1 MDYKQVLDFLYSSL
15 PMYQRIGRA
24 AYKSDL
30 DTTVR
35 LDNYFG
41 NPHRSFRSIHIAGT
55 NGKGSVSHMLSSVLQ
70 SAGYRTGLYTSPH
83 LTDFRERIRVDGKM
97 ISKEYITAFVKD
109 NKEIIK
115 KLEPS
120 FFEMT
125 VAMAFLYF
133 KWAKTDIA
141 VIETGMGGRLDSTN
155 IIIPEISV
163 ITNIGLDHMQF
174 LGDTPEKIAAEKA
187 GIIKDRVPVIIGESN
202 EKTDPV
208 FTAKARETNSDI
220 CFADKR
226 YSLEKVSRGTDP
238 GSLDLDVY
246 LDGQLFMKK
255 VSTDMTGDYQ
265 LKNIATVLQTVEL
278 AGRKNEISPGALR
291 SGLKNVKENTGFCG
305 RWQKIRQEPLVIC
318 DSAHNYDGLKI
329 VIGQLTRLKRDK
341 LHIIL
346 GLVNDKD
353 ADGILDLFPVSAQY
367 YFTRASIPRA
377 LDEHVLLEKA
387 AGASLKGAA
396 CRSVSEAYA
405 SALANAGK
413 RDIIFVGGS
422 TFVVADFLKITG
434 SCPA

>member
-1 MDYKQVLDFLYSSL
+1 MDYNQVLDFLYSSL
-15 PMYQRIGRA
+15 PMYQRVGRA

-30 DTTVR
+30 ETTVR

-83 LTDFRERIRVDGKM
+83 LIDFRERIRVDGKM
-97 ISKEYITAFVKD
+97 ISKAYITSFVKD

-133 KWAKTDIA
+133 KWTKTDIA
-141 VIETGMGGRLDSTN
+141 IIETGMGGRLDSTN

-163 ITNIGLDHMQF
+163 ITNIGLDHTQF

-187 GIIKDRVPVIIGESN
+187 GIIKNRVPVVIGESN

-208 FTAKARETNSDI
+208 FTAKVRETNSDI

-226 YSLEKVSRGTDP
+226 YSLEKVLPVADP
-238 GSLDLDVY
+238 GSLDFDVY
-246 LDGQLFMKK
+246 RKGYPFMKQ

-265 LKNIATVLQTVEL
+265 LKNITTVLQAVEL
-278 AGRKNEISPGALR
+278 AGRKNKINPGSLR
-291 SGLKNVKENTGFCG
+291 SGLRNVKQNTGFCG
-305 RWQKIRQEPLVIC
+305 RWQKIRKEPLVIC
-318 DSAHNYDGLKI
+318 DSAHNYDGLRI
-329 VIGQLTRLKRDK
+329 VIDQLTRLKSDK

-353 ADGILDLFPVSAQY
+353 VDGILDLFPVSAEY
-367 YFTRASIPRA
+367 YFTKASIPRA
-377 LDEHVLLEKA
+377 LDEHLLQKKA
-387 AGASLKGAA
+387 SRGSLRGAA
-396 CRSVSEAYA
+396 YRSVPEAYS
-405 SALANAGK
+405 SALSKAGK
-413 RDIIFVGGS
+413 RDIVFVGGS
-422 TFVVADFLKITG
+422 TFVVADFLKISG